1 MSLTRTFRTSLA
13 LATIGGSALVAMTAA
28 PASAAIV
35 ESNCVYGYNASQRW
49 QTATCYD
56 DNSSYWYLRA
66 DCERPNGNIIHQNG
80 SAAYGPGEG
89 TSHVQCPLNTWIYDT
104 NIVLVNY

>member
-13 LATIGGSALVAMTAA
+13 LATIGGAGLVAMTAA

-35 ESNCVYGYNASQRW
+35 GNCTYGYNLPLW
-49 QTATCYD
+49 ETATCYD

-66 DCERPNGNIIHQNG
+66 DCERPNGKIVRQNG

-89 TSHVQCPLNTWIYDT
+89 TSHVQCPVNTIIAGT
-104 NIVLVNY
+104 TIVLVNY

>member
-13 LATIGGSALVAMTAA
+13 LATIGGSALVAMTAI

-35 ESNCVYGYNASQRW
+35 GNCTYGYNQSQRW
-49 QTATCYD
+49 ESATCYD

-66 DCERPNGNIIHQNG
+66 DCERPNGMITHQNG
-80 SAAYGPGEG
+80 SAAYGPGSG
-89 TSHVQCPLNTWIYDT
+89 TSHVQCPLNTSIAGT
-104 NIVLVNY
+104 TIVLVNY